1 MKRKF
6 ASLIHIQETEMR
18 KNICVYLLILSFL
31 VVFSLIVLF
40 SKDDTIETPYQY
52 PIVPGTQEWMQL
64 ESRPEM
70 LEACQIPK
78 EILDKLSTDALLQTI
93 LDYPFLSEMTMFYMT
108 PEECNSEAGFWFIT
122 DSFNGLQEFL
132 SRKDAL
138 SVLEKYQSFNALDN
152 NGNVLT
158 IIYRNVLSFQNKDS
172 SQS

>member
-1 MKRKF
+1 MKKTIYIF
-6 ASLIHIQETEMR
+6 LFTLFFLLAS
-18 KNICVYLLILSFL
+18 
-31 VVFSLIVLF
+31 SLIVF
-40 SKDDTIETPYQY
+40 FAKDDTIETPYQY

-93 LDYPFLSEMTMFYMT
+93 LDYPFLYEMTLFYMT

-132 SRKDAL
+132 SRRDAL
-138 SVLEKYQSFNALDN
+138 SALEKYQSFNALDN
-152 NGNVLT
+152 NGSVLT

-172 SQS
+172 SQI